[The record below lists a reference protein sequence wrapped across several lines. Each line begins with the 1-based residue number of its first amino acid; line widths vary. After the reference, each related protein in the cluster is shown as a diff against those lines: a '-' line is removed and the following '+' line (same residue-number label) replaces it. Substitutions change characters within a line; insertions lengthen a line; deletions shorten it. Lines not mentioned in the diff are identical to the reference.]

1 MATSYLGLEFNFTL
15 QSMPVEWHC
24 VLRPVFG
31 LAWSQALSIEVL
43 ESTQASVKGHDVN
56 LTAIK
61 GGAVPSGFAQS
72 AGQIELALMQ
82 CCSGLGKQPA
92 PGHNHFTPL
101 RRWEKLWPVIGSMP
115 MVVIAPSTEGGVVR
129 ISSKLHN
136 S

>member
-1 MATSYLGLEFNFTL
+1 
-15 QSMPVEWHC
+15 MPVEWHC

-92 PGHNHFTPL
+92 PGHNHFTRL
-101 RRWEKLWPVIGSMP
+101 QWQYKLWPVVGSLP
-115 MVVIAPSTEGGVVR
+115 MLVIARKCAHRGLTISPKGGVAHT
-129 ISSKLHN
+129 SSNLLN